1 MTITIE
7 LTPEF
12 GVELPPDINYIDLRK
27 RAAALCESVL
37 LLEKHGLNADPTAED
52 VQAAATLTAA
62 YAENPEKTSKMV
74 NTVRASTLTPA
85 SLKAIRSYLDEYG
98 RQVVTHAVELRH
110 LVTNRLIEESQN
122 PDARVRLR
130 ALELLGKHS
139 DVGLFSE
146 KQEVTVTHQTTDEL
160 RGKLRAKLQRL
171 IQKDEVPED
180 AVILGGEVIDVD
192 AELGFSAPSK
202 QIYLPEDTDF
212 DPDNPDKGDD
222 RG

>member
-1 MTITIE
+1 MNIE
-7 LTPEF
+7 LTPEL
-12 GVELPPDINYIDLRK
+12 GVDLTPDINYIDLRN
-27 RAAALCESVL
+27 RAEAMCNSATVL
-37 LLEKHGLNADPTAED
+37 DLDAELSAEASE
-52 VQAAATLTAA
+52 AAATLTAA
-62 YAENPEKTSKMV
+62 YAENPEQISKMV
-74 NTVRASTLTPA
+74 TTVRASTLTPA

-122 PDARVRLR
+122 PDPRVRIR

-160 RGKLRAKLQRL
+160 KEKLRAKLQKL
-171 IQKDEVPED
+171 IRKDEEPED
-180 AVILGGEVIDVD
+180 AVVIGGEIIDVD
-192 AELGFSAPSK
+192 AELGFKSAKPEVFV
-202 QIYLPEDTDF
+202 PEDDDI

>member
-1 MTITIE
+1 MNIE
-7 LTPEF
+7 LTPEL
-12 GVELPPDINYIDLRK
+12 GVDLTPDINYIDLRD
-27 RAAALCESVL
+27 RAEAMCNSATVL
-37 LLEKHGLNADPTAED
+37 DLDAELNAEASE
-52 VQAAATLTAA
+52 AAATLTAA
-62 YAENPEKTSKMV
+62 YAENPEQISKMV
-74 NTVRASTLTPA
+74 TTVRASTLTPA

-122 PDARVRLR
+122 PDPRVRIR

-160 RGKLRAKLQRL
+160 KEKLRAKLQKL
-171 IQKDEVPED
+171 IRKDEEPED
-180 AVILGGEVIDVD
+180 AVVIGGEIIDVD
-192 AELGFSAPSK
+192 AELGFKSAKPEVFV
-202 QIYLPEDTDF
+202 PEDDDI